1 MRPRLRY
8 SRYLVP
14 ASVVILVVLGTLF
27 IFYVALF
34 GARMD

>member
-1 MRPRLRY
+1 MRSRLRY

-14 ASVVILVVLGTLF
+14 ASIVILVVLGTLF
-27 IFYVALF
+27 IFYVAFF

>member
-14 ASVVILVVLGTLF
+14 AAVVILVVLGTLF